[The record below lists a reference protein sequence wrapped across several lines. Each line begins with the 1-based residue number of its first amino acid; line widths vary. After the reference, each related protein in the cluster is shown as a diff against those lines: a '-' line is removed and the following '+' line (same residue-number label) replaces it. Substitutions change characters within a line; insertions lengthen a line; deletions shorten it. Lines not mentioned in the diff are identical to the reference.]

1 MMAWYTGITTFLKNN
16 PTRIGVVAAAVGI
29 SYVCYRKLRTKKTRN
44 LWRQEWKKDV
54 VYLHV
59 FPRNM
64 AKSVPNMS
72 PYAMKLE
79 TWLRI
84 NNIPYEIVDFFGMSS
99 KGQSPFILFNEEEI
113 PDTHFIIEYL
123 SKYFKI
129 DSGLSKQEEATSRAF
144 QLMIENH
151 TKWTI
156 FWYQFV
162 DHGEDEYV
170 HYLRIPGNFLFRWFL
185 FNNICKNV
193 RKAARY
199 HGIGRHSN
207 EEIYQLSSEDIQ
219 AISDHLGDKEYM
231 MGDKPTL
238 VDCTVFGFLSQIA
251 YIPIQF
257 PQRKTIESSANLT
270 NYLERIKTKYWK
282 DWDEQFL

>member
-1 MMAWYTGITTFLKNN
+1 MVFYGIMAWYSNITTYIQKN
-16 PTRIGVVAAAVGI
+16 PTRIGVVTAIVGI
-29 SYVCYRKLRTKKTRN
+29 SYVCYRRFRAKKSRN
-44 LWRQEWKKDV
+44 LWREEWKKDV

-59 FPRNM
+59 FPRNL

-99 KGQSPFILFNEEEI
+99 KGQSPFILFNGEEI
-113 PDTHFIIEYL
+113 PDSHFIIEFL
-123 SKYFKI
+123 SQYFNI
-129 DSGLSKQEEATSRAF
+129 DSELNKKEEATSRAF

-162 DHGEDEYV
+162 DHGEDEYS
-170 HYLRIPGNFLFRWFL
+170 HYLRIPGNFLFRWYLLRSIF
-185 FNNICKNV
+185 KNV
-193 RKAARY
+193 RKAAWY
-199 HGIGRHSN
+199 VGIGRHSN
-207 EEIYQLSSEDIQ
+207 EEIYKLSSEDIL
-219 AISDHLGDKEYM
+219 AISDFLGENEYM

-238 VDCTVFGFLSQIA
+238 VS
-251 YIPIQF
+251 
-257 PQRKTIESSANLT
+257 
-270 NYLERIKTKYWK
+270 KY
-282 DWDEQFL
+282 